1 MMRALLVDDETA
13 FAELLAERLRARGIA
28 VRTAY
33 DAESALALL
42 DAGEEFDVAV
52 LDVCL
57 PGASGID
64 LLRRMKARL
73 PLVEALMLTGSS
85 DVRNAV
91 EGMRHGAFNY
101 LLKPANIDD
110 LVRELRSA
118 HERKLRQEENARMIE
133 AGKLASI
140 GRLAEGVAHE
150 INNPVNIMT
159 NAAGWIEDLLDEP
172 DLASSPH
179 AAEMRRS
186 VVKIKAQSRRVR
198 EITRKLLFFGKG
210 LDPRPGPVRVADLLG
225 EALRL
230 LADRAADLGVAVHL
244 DVPPDTPLLVAP
256 PVELRQVF
264 VHVAENA
271 LDAVE
276 YAQST
281 VTERRLAV
289 TVRVEFPAAG
299 GSPPP
304 ENAAPARASSGA
316 SPSSGPSF
324 SAGASST
331 PLSPGASPSA
341 GSPPAPGTSPA
352 PGGEMCISFR
362 DTGHGIPSEVLPHV
376 FEPFF
381 STRPVGRGMG
391 LGLSVAVG
399 VITSLGGFIDIDSQ
413 PGDTT
418 VTLRLPLPQSLSE
431 TPDEAPASTCKG

>member
-13 FAELLAERLRARGIA
+13 FAELLAERLRVRGIA

-85 DVRNAV
+85 DVRSAV

-101 LLKPANIDD
+101 LLKPADIDD
-110 LVRELRSA
+110 LVRELRAA

-172 DLASSPH
+172 DFASSPH

-230 LADRAADLGVAVHL
+230 LGDRAADLGVTVRLA
-244 DVPPDTPLLVAP
+244 VPPDTPLLVAP

-264 VHVAENA
+264 VHVVENA

-276 YAQST
+276 YAQPPAA
-281 VTERRLAV
+281 ERAIAV
-289 TVRVEFPAAG
+289 TVRVDV
-299 GSPPP
+299 PPP
-304 ENAAPARASSGA
+304 PFVQSGEAAAPSA
-316 SPSSGPSF
+316 SP
-324 SAGASST
+324 AS
-331 PLSPGASPSA
+331 
-341 GSPPAPGTSPA
+341 
-352 PGGEMCISFR
+352 GGEMSIAFH
-362 DTGHGIPSEVLPHV
+362 DTGHGIASEVLPHV

-399 VITSLGGFIDIDSQ
+399 VITALGGFIDIDSQ
-413 PGDTT
+413 PGSTT
-418 VTLRLPLPQSLSE
+418 VTLRLPLP
-431 TPDEAPASTCKG
+431 EAPAEAAPPTCQG

>member
-85 DVRNAV
+85 DVRSAV

-101 LLKPANIDD
+101 LLKPADIDD
-110 LVRELRSA
+110 LVRELRAA

-210 LDPRPGPVRVADLLG
+210 LDPRPGPVRMADLLG

-230 LADRAADLGVAVHL
+230 LADRAADLGVAVRL

-276 YAQST
+276 YAQPP
-281 VTERRLAV
+281 VAERELAV
-289 TVRVEFPAAG
+289 TVRVEFPPSASSA
-299 GSPPP
+299 PP
-304 ENAAPARASSGA
+304 ESAASAP
-316 SPSSGPSF
+316 PSSGPS
-324 SAGASST
+324 
-331 PLSPGASPSA
+331 PS
-341 GSPPAPGTSPA
+341 SPPS
-352 PGGEMCISFR
+352 GGEMCIAFH
-362 DTGHGIPSEVLPHV
+362 DTGHGIASEVLPHV

-399 VITSLGGFIDIDSQ
+399 VITALGGFIDIDSQ

-418 VTLRLPLPQSLSE
+418 VTLRLPLPE
-431 TPDEAPASTCKG
+431 TPAEAAPPTCQG

>member
-1 MMRALLVDDETA
+1 MRALLVDDETA

-101 LLKPANIDD
+101 LLKPADIDD
-110 LVRELRSA
+110 LVRELRAA

-186 VVKIKAQSRRVR
+186 VVRIKAQSRRVR

-230 LADRAADLGVAVHL
+230 LADRAADLGVAVRL
-244 DVPPDTPLLVAP
+244 DVPPDVSPDMPLLVAP

-276 YAQST
+276 YAQPP
-281 VTERRLAV
+281 VTERELAV
-289 TVRVEFPAAG
+289 TVRVERPLD
-299 GSPPP
+299 
-304 ENAAPARASSGA
+304 RASGDA
-316 SPSSGPSF
+316 
-324 SAGASST
+324 AA
-331 PLSPGASPSA
+331 
-341 GSPPAPGTSPA
+341 PA
-352 PGGEMCISFR
+352 PGGELCIAFH
-362 DTGHGIPSEVLPHV
+362 DTGHGIASEVLPHV

-399 VITSLGGFIDIDSQ
+399 VVTALGGFIDIDSQ

-418 VTLRLPLPQSLSE
+418 VTLRLPLP
-431 TPDEAPASTCKG
+431 EAPAEAPPPACQG

>member
-85 DVRNAV
+85 DVRSAV

-101 LLKPANIDD
+101 LLKPADIDD
-110 LVRELRSA
+110 LVRELRAA

-230 LADRAADLGVAVHL
+230 LADRAADLGVAVRL
-244 DVPPDTPLLVAP
+244 DAPPDTPLLVAP

-276 YAQST
+276 YAQPP
-281 VTERRLAV
+281 TERRELAV
-289 TVRVEFPAAG
+289 TVRVERPLAQPAWAAGDAPLPEEAPPPRRHPHPAARYASPFATRG
-299 GSPPP
+299 TASRPKCCPTCSNPSFPPGPWGAAWALACPWPWASSPPL
-304 ENAAPARASSGA
+304 
-316 SPSSGPSF
+316 
-324 SAGASST
+324 AGSST
-331 PLSPGASPSA
+331 STAV
-341 GSPPAPGTSPA
+341 PAKP
-352 PGGEMCISFR
+352 R
-362 DTGHGIPSEVLPHV
+362 
-376 FEPFF
+376 
-381 STRPVGRGMG
+381 
-391 LGLSVAVG
+391 
-399 VITSLGGFIDIDSQ
+399 
-413 PGDTT
+413 
-418 VTLRLPLPQSLSE
+418 
-431 TPDEAPASTCKG
+431 

>member
-230 LADRAADLGVAVHL
+230 LADRAADLGVTVQL

-289 TVRVEFPAAG
+289 TVRVEFPLSAD
-299 GSPPP
+299 SPAP
-304 ENAAPARASSGA
+304 EGTAPA
-316 SPSSGPSF
+316 
-324 SAGASST
+324 ST
-331 PLSPGASPSA
+331 PA
-341 GSPPAPGTSPA
+341 PASPA

-362 DTGHGIPSEVLPHV
+362 DTGHGIPSEVLPYV

-418 VTLRLPLPQSLSE
+418 VTLRLPLPQSE
-431 TPDEAPASTCKG
+431 MHDEAPAPTCKG

>member
-1 MMRALLVDDETA
+1 MRALLVDDETA

-101 LLKPANIDD
+101 LLKPADIDD
-110 LVRELRSA
+110 LVRELRAA

-172 DLASSPH
+172 DLEPPRARDNPQ
-179 AAEMRRS
+179 AAVLRQG
-186 VVKIKAQSRRVR
+186 A
-198 EITRKLLFFGKG
+198 GPA
-210 LDPRPGPVRVADLLG
+210 PRPGARG
-225 EALRL
+225 R
-230 LADRAADLGVAVHL
+230 
-244 DVPPDTPLLVAP
+244 
-256 PVELRQVF
+256 
-264 VHVAENA
+264 
-271 LDAVE
+271 
-276 YAQST
+276 
-281 VTERRLAV
+281 
-289 TVRVEFPAAG
+289 PAG
-299 GSPPP
+299 RGI
-304 ENAAPARASSGA
+304 APAGRQGRRPWRGGA
-316 SPSSGPSF
+316 
-324 SAGASST
+324 A
-331 PLSPGASPSA
+331 
-341 GSPPAPGTSPA
+341 
-352 PGGEMCISFR
+352 
-362 DTGHGIPSEVLPHV
+362 
-376 FEPFF
+376 
-381 STRPVGRGMG
+381 
-391 LGLSVAVG
+391 
-399 VITSLGGFIDIDSQ
+399 
-413 PGDTT
+413 
-418 VTLRLPLPQSLSE
+418 
-431 TPDEAPASTCKG
+431 

>member
-230 LADRAADLGVAVHL
+230 LADRAADLGVAVRL

-276 YAQST
+276 YAQPP
-281 VTERRLAV
+281 VTERELAV
-289 TVRVEFPAAG
+289 SVRVEFPPAQSAGFAQSAADATAPSPSTA
-299 GSPPP
+299 SPP
-304 ENAAPARASSGA
+304 S
-316 SPSSGPSF
+316 
-324 SAGASST
+324 
-331 PLSPGASPSA
+331 
-341 GSPPAPGTSPA
+341 
-352 PGGEMCISFR
+352 GGEICIAFH
-362 DTGHGIPSEVLPHV
+362 DTGHGIASEVLPHV

-399 VITSLGGFIDIDSQ
+399 VITALGGFIDIDSQ
-413 PGDTT
+413 PGNTT
-418 VTLRLPLPQSLSE
+418 VTLRLPLP
-431 TPDEAPASTCKG
+431 EAPTEAAPPTCQG

>member
-230 LADRAADLGVAVHL
+230 LADRAADLGVAVRL

-276 YAQST
+276 YAQPP
-281 VTERRLAV
+281 VTERELAV
-289 TVRVEFPAAG
+289 SVRVEFPPAQSAGFAQSAGPAQSAADATAPSPSTA
-299 GSPPP
+299 SPP
-304 ENAAPARASSGA
+304 S
-316 SPSSGPSF
+316 
-324 SAGASST
+324 
-331 PLSPGASPSA
+331 
-341 GSPPAPGTSPA
+341 
-352 PGGEMCISFR
+352 GGEICIAFH
-362 DTGHGIPSEVLPHV
+362 DTGHGIASEVLPHV

-399 VITSLGGFIDIDSQ
+399 VITALGGFIDIDSQ
-413 PGDTT
+413 PGNTT
-418 VTLRLPLPQSLSE
+418 VTLRLPLP
-431 TPDEAPASTCKG
+431 EAPTEAAPPTCRG

>member
-85 DVRNAV
+85 DVRSAV

-101 LLKPANIDD
+101 LLKPADIDD
-110 LVRELRSA
+110 LVRELRAA

-230 LADRAADLGVAVHL
+230 LADRAADLGVAVRL
-244 DVPPDTPLLVAP
+244 DAPPDTPLLVAP

-276 YAQST
+276 YAQPP
-281 VTERRLAV
+281 TERRELAV
-289 TVRVEFPAAG
+289 TVRVERPVAWDA
-299 GSPPP
+299 PLP
-304 ENAAPARASSGA
+304 EEAAPPATAPAS
-316 SPSSGPSF
+316 
-324 SAGASST
+324 
-331 PLSPGASPSA
+331 
-341 GSPPAPGTSPA
+341 
-352 PGGEMCISFR
+352 GGEICIAFR
-362 DTGHGIPSEVLPHV
+362 DTGHGIASEVLPHV

-399 VITSLGGFIDIDSQ
+399 VITSLGGFIDIDSR
-413 PGDTT
+413 PGETT
-418 VTLRLPLPQSLSE
+418 VTLRLPLPESSGE
-431 TPDEAPASTCKG
+431 TPKDAPAPACQG

>member
-85 DVRNAV
+85 DVRSAV

-101 LLKPANIDD
+101 LLKPADIDD
-110 LVRELRSA
+110 LVRELRAA

-210 LDPRPGPVRVADLLG
+210 LDPRPGPVRMADLLG

-230 LADRAADLGVAVHL
+230 LADRAADLGVAVRL

-276 YAQST
+276 YAQPPLAQR
-281 VTERRLAV
+281 ELAV
-289 TVRVEFPAAG
+289 TVRVEFPLSASSA
-299 GSPPP
+299 PP
-304 ENAAPARASSGA
+304 ESAASA
-316 SPSSGPSF
+316 SPSSGPS
-324 SAGASST
+324 
-331 PLSPGASPSA
+331 PS
-341 GSPPAPGTSPA
+341 SPPS
-352 PGGEMCISFR
+352 GGEMCIAFH
-362 DTGHGIPSEVLPHV
+362 DTGHGIASEVLPHV

-399 VITSLGGFIDIDSQ
+399 VITALGGFIDIDSQ

-418 VTLRLPLPQSLSE
+418 VTLRLPLPE
-431 TPDEAPASTCKG
+431 TPAEAAPPTCQG

>member
-1 MMRALLVDDETA
+1 MRALLVDDETA

-42 DAGEEFDVAV
+42 DAGEDFDVAV

-101 LLKPANIDD
+101 LLKPADIDD
-110 LVRELRSA
+110 LVRELRAA

-186 VVKIKAQSRRVR
+186 VVRIKAQSRRVR

-230 LADRAADLGVAVHL
+230 LADRAADLGVAVRL
-244 DVPPDTPLLVAP
+244 DVPPEVPLLVAP

-276 YAQST
+276 YAQPP
-281 VTERRLAV
+281 VTERELAV
-289 TVRVEFPAAG
+289 TVRVERPLAG
-299 GSPPP
+299 VDRTAGAIGTT
-304 ENAAPARASSGA
+304 EGAGAAPPFGDAAA
-316 SPSSGPSF
+316 
-324 SAGASST
+324 
-331 PLSPGASPSA
+331 
-341 GSPPAPGTSPA
+341 PA
-352 PGGEMCISFR
+352 PGGELCIAFH
-362 DTGHGIPSEVLPHV
+362 DTGHGIASDVLPHV

-399 VITSLGGFIDIDSQ
+399 VVTALGGFIDIDSQ

-418 VTLRLPLPQSLSE
+418 VTLRLPLP
-431 TPDEAPASTCKG
+431 EAPAEAPAPACQG

>member
-1 MMRALLVDDETA
+1 MRALLVDDETA

-85 DVRNAV
+85 DVRSAV

-101 LLKPANIDD
+101 LLKPADIDD
-110 LVRELRSA
+110 LVRELRAA

-159 NAAGWIEDLLDEP
+159 NAAGWIEDLLEEP

-186 VVKIKAQSRRVR
+186 VVRIKAQSRRVR

-210 LDPRPGPVRVADLLG
+210 LDPRPGPVHVADLLG

-230 LADRAADLGVAVHL
+230 LADRAADLGVSVRL
-244 DVPPDTPLLVAP
+244 DAPPGLPLLVVP

-276 YAQST
+276 YAQPPA
-281 VTERRLAV
+281 TERELAV
-289 TVRVEFPAAG
+289 SVRVEV
-299 GSPPP
+299 PPG
-304 ENAAPARASSGA
+304 EDAAP
-316 SPSSGPSF
+316 
-324 SAGASST
+324 T
-331 PLSPGASPSA
+331 P
-341 GSPPAPGTSPA
+341 
-352 PGGEMCISFR
+352 GELCIAFH
-362 DTGHGIPSEVLPHV
+362 DTGHGIAPEVLPHV

-399 VITSLGGFIDIDSQ
+399 VVTALGGFIDVDSR

-418 VTLRLPLPQSLSE
+418 VTLRLPLPEALVE
-431 TPDEAPASTCKG
+431 TPAPTCQG

>member
-13 FAELLAERLRARGIA
+13 FAELLAERLRVRGIA

-85 DVRNAV
+85 DVRSAV

-101 LLKPANIDD
+101 LLKPADIDD

-230 LADRAADLGVAVHL
+230 LADRAADLGVTVRL
-244 DVPPDTPLLVAP
+244 DAPPETPLLVAP

-276 YAQST
+276 YAQPP
-281 VTERRLAV
+281 VTERELAV
-289 TVRVEFPAAG
+289 TVRVDVPPPPFIQPGEGPAA
-299 GSPPP
+299 SV
-304 ENAAPARASSGA
+304 AASSPT
-316 SPSSGPSF
+316 PSII
-324 SAGASST
+324 
-331 PLSPGASPSA
+331 
-341 GSPPAPGTSPA
+341 
-352 PGGEMCISFR
+352 GGELCIAFH
-362 DTGHGIPSEVLPHV
+362 DTGHGIASEVLPYV

-399 VITSLGGFIDIDSQ
+399 VITALGGFIDIDSQ
-413 PGDTT
+413 PGSTT
-418 VTLRLPLPQSLSE
+418 VTLRLPLP
-431 TPDEAPASTCKG
+431 EAPQETLADAPAPTCQG

>member
-85 DVRNAV
+85 DVRSAV

-101 LLKPANIDD
+101 LLKPADIDD
-110 LVRELRSA
+110 LVRELRAA

-230 LADRAADLGVAVHL
+230 LADRAADLGVAVRL
-244 DVPPDTPLLVAP
+244 NAPPDTPLLVAP

-276 YAQST
+276 YAHPPA
-281 VTERRLAV
+281 ERRELAV
-289 TVRVEFPAAG
+289 TVRVERPLAQSGGAAG
-299 GSPPP
+299 EPPLP
-304 ENAAPARASSGA
+304 EDAA
-316 SPSSGPSF
+316 
-324 SAGASST
+324 
-331 PLSPGASPSA
+331 
-341 GSPPAPGTSPA
+341 SPA
-352 PGGEMCISFR
+352 PSSASGGEMCIAFH
-362 DTGHGIPSEVLPHV
+362 DTGHGIASEVLPHV

-399 VITSLGGFIDIDSQ
+399 VITSLGGFIDIDSR
-413 PGDTT
+413 PGETT
-418 VTLRLPLPQSLSE
+418 VTLRLPLPETSGE
-431 TPDEAPASTCKG
+431 TPKDAPAPACQG

>member
-101 LLKPANIDD
+101 LLKPADIDD
-110 LVRELRSA
+110 LVRELRAA

-210 LDPRPGPVRVADLLG
+210 LDPRPGPVRMADLLG

-230 LADRAADLGVAVHL
+230 LADRAADLGV
-244 DVPPDTPLLVAP
+244 
-256 PVELRQVF
+256 
-264 VHVAENA
+264 
-271 LDAVE
+271 
-276 YAQST
+276 
-281 VTERRLAV
+281 
-289 TVRVEFPAAG
+289 
-299 GSPPP
+299 
-304 ENAAPARASSGA
+304 
-316 SPSSGPSF
+316 
-324 SAGASST
+324 
-331 PLSPGASPSA
+331 
-341 GSPPAPGTSPA
+341 
-352 PGGEMCISFR
+352 
-362 DTGHGIPSEVLPHV
+362 
-376 FEPFF
+376 
-381 STRPVGRGMG
+381 
-391 LGLSVAVG
+391 
-399 VITSLGGFIDIDSQ
+399 
-413 PGDTT
+413 
-418 VTLRLPLPQSLSE
+418 
-431 TPDEAPASTCKG
+431 

>member
-85 DVRNAV
+85 DVRSAV

-101 LLKPANIDD
+101 LLKPADIDD
-110 LVRELRSA
+110 LVRELRAA

-186 VVKIKAQSRRVR
+186 VIRIKAQSRRVR

-210 LDPRPGPVRVADLLG
+210 LDPRPGPVRAADLLG

-230 LADRAADLGVAVHL
+230 LSDRAADLGVTVRL
-244 DVPPDTPLLVAP
+244 DAPPDLPLLVAP

-276 YAQST
+276 YAQPPAT
-281 VTERRLAV
+281 QRELAV
-289 TVRVEFPAAG
+289 TVRVDL
-299 GSPPP
+299 PPP
-304 ENAAPARASSGA
+304 GDAAAPV
-316 SPSSGPSF
+316 
-324 SAGASST
+324 
-331 PLSPGASPSA
+331 
-341 GSPPAPGTSPA
+341 
-352 PGGEMCISFR
+352 PGGELCIAFH
-362 DTGHGIPSEVLPHV
+362 DTGHGIAPEVLPHV

-399 VITSLGGFIDIDSQ
+399 VVTALGGFIDVDSR

-418 VTLRLPLPQSLSE
+418 VTLRLPLPE
-431 TPDEAPASTCKG
+431 TPAEAAPPTCQG

>member
-1 MMRALLVDDETA
+1 MRALLVDDETA

-85 DVRNAV
+85 DVRSAV

-101 LLKPANIDD
+101 LLKPADIDD
-110 LVRELRSA
+110 LVRELRAA

-210 LDPRPGPVRVADLLG
+210 LDPRPGPVRMADLLG

-230 LADRAADLGVAVHL
+230 LADRAADLGVAVRL

-276 YAQST
+276 YAQPPLAQR
-281 VTERRLAV
+281 ELAV
-289 TVRVEFPAAG
+289 TVRVEFPLSASSA
-299 GSPPP
+299 PP
-304 ENAAPARASSGA
+304 ESAASA
-316 SPSSGPSF
+316 SPSSGPS
-324 SAGASST
+324 
-331 PLSPGASPSA
+331 PS
-341 GSPPAPGTSPA
+341 SPPS
-352 PGGEMCISFR
+352 GGEMCIAFH
-362 DTGHGIPSEVLPHV
+362 DTGHGIASEVLPHV

-399 VITSLGGFIDIDSQ
+399 VITALGGFIDIDSQ

-418 VTLRLPLPQSLSE
+418 VTLRLPLPE
-431 TPDEAPASTCKG
+431 TPAEAAPPTCQG

>member
-13 FAELLAERLRARGIA
+13 FAELLAERLRVRGIA

-85 DVRNAV
+85 DVRSAV

-101 LLKPANIDD
+101 LLKPADIDD

-230 LADRAADLGVAVHL
+230 LGDRAADLGVTIRL
-244 DVPPDTPLLVAP
+244 DVPADTPLLVAP

-276 YAQST
+276 YAQPP
-281 VTERRLAV
+281 VTERELAV
-289 TVRVEFPAAG
+289 TVWVDV
-299 GSPPP
+299 PPP
-304 ENAAPARASSGA
+304 PFIQSGESSAR
-316 SPSSGPSF
+316 P
-324 SAGASST
+324 
-331 PLSPGASPSA
+331 
-341 GSPPAPGTSPA
+341 SPPASGVI
-352 PGGEMCISFR
+352 GGEMCIAFH
-362 DTGHGIPSEVLPHV
+362 DTGHGIASEVLPYV

-399 VITSLGGFIDIDSQ
+399 VITALGGFIDIDSQ
-413 PGDTT
+413 PGSTT
-418 VTLRLPLPQSLSE
+418 VTLRLPLP
-431 TPDEAPASTCKG
+431 EAQADAAPPTCQG